1 MRLTD
6 KHKNK
11 KIRTN
16 KTYMQSLDMPNMA
29 WRGMTIKIQLKI
41 IV

>member
-16 KTYMQSLDMPNMA
+16 KKYMQSLDMPNMA
-29 WRGMTIKIQLKI
+29 WRDMTIKIQLKI